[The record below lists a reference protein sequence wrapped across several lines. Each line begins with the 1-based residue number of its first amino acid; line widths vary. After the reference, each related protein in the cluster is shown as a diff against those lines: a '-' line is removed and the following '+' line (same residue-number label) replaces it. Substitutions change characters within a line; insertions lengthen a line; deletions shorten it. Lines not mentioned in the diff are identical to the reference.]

1 MSQRFIDPWTP
12 KTPGP
17 FRVGDRVRMPFGSQ
31 FIEAIIVEDRGNLA
45 ADGKRLYGVCFRLD
59 DVTDEIYTE
68 READRLTLV
77 ARAAAGANEKT
88 NGTRE

>member
-1 MSQRFIDPWTP
+1 MPQRFIDPWTP

-31 FIEAIIVEDRGNLA
+31 FIEATIVEDRGDLGVG
-45 ADGKRLYGVCFRLD
+45 GKRLYGVCFRVD
-59 DVTDEIYTE
+59 DSTDEIYTE

-77 ARAAAGANEKT
+77 ARAAAPKDE
-88 NGTRE
+88 